1 MHRNYWLAAIAVVV
15 AGLVALYLFSGK
27 APSSASESRADN
39 RAMVLP
45 FDPQQLV
52 VETAKG
58 ERPFTIEIADSEEER
73 ERGLMFREQ
82 MDDDHGM
89 LFVFEEQREVGFW
102 MKNTPMALDLVFIG
116 QDGVI
121 KAVKQGEPQSEAVIS
136 PGQPVRFVLELKKGI
151 AASND
156 IERGNRVRHRA
167 INQAPGPAMPAQE

>member
-1 MHRNYWLAAIAVVV
+1 MHRNYWLAAAAFVV
-15 AGLVALYLFSGK
+15 AGLVALYFLSGK
-27 APSSASESRADN
+27 APSSASENGADN

-58 ERPFTIEIADSEEER
+58 ERSFTIEIADSEDER
-73 ERGLMFREQ
+73 QRGLMFRLD

-102 MKNTPMALDLVFIG
+102 MKDTPMALDLVFIG

-121 KAVKQGEPQSEAVIS
+121 KAVRQGEPLSEALITA
-136 PGQPVRFVLELKKGI
+136 GQPVRFVLELKAGI

-156 IERGNRVRHRA
+156 IERGDRVRHKA

>member
-15 AGLVALYLFSGK
+15 AGLVALYFFDGK
-27 APSSASESRADN
+27 APSSASENGADK

-58 ERPFTIEIADSEEER
+58 ERSFTIEIADSEDER
-73 ERGLMFREQ
+73 QRGLMFRLS

-102 MKNTPMALDLVFIG
+102 MKDTPMALDLVFIG

-121 KAVKQGEPQSEAVIS
+121 KAVRQGEPLSEALITA
-136 PGQPVRFVLELKKGI
+136 GQPVRFVLELKAGI

-156 IERGNRVRHRA
+156 IGRGDRVRHKA

>member
-1 MHRNYWLAAIAVVV
+1 MHRNYWLAAVAVVV

-27 APSSASESRADN
+27 VPSSASESRADN

-58 ERPFTIEIADSEEER
+58 ERSFTIEIADSEDER
-73 ERGLMFREQ
+73 QRGLMFRQ
-82 MDDDHGM
+82 DMDDDHGM
-89 LFVFEEQREVGFW
+89 LFVFDEQREVGFW
-102 MKNTPMALDLVFIG
+102 MKDTPMALDLVFIG

-121 KAVKQGEPQSEAVIS
+121 KAVKQGEPLSEAIIT
-136 PGQPVRFVLELKKGI
+136 PGQPVRFVLELKAGI
-151 AASND
+151 AANND
-156 IERGNRVRHRA
+156 IERGDRVRHRA